1 MAGSAAHQKLSVPP
15 WIVAG
20 PHDPKESIMC
30 WACDHPGATRADYLD
45 HVRRVTARYGWAVQH
60 VERDRVRPP
69 WAYTVGLTT
78 FGQPELVATGL
89 SRGRAAD
96 LLNGVAEH
104 LLHAAAPRPGEQVKL
119 VDGPFIQIVEIA
131 EPTAYLTIAVEL
143 FGPHIRALQVVH
155 ADDRGHWPWEPEYR
169 GAQGGQPVLGKPT
182 IASAVRLDGSAAPLP
197 DDSAAPPRDDSATP
211 PRDDSAAATGGRRT
225 AAGRRAVRSR
235 PSRASGRRRGA
246 RGPQSRS
253 ARSSSRLPSRRR

>member
-1 MAGSAAHQKLSVPP
+1 MAGSAARQKLSVPP

-89 SRGRAAD
+89 SRRRAAD
-96 LLNGVAEH
+96 LLNGMAEH
-104 LLHAAAPRPGEQVKL
+104 LLHAAAPRPGEQVKM

-169 GAQGGQPVLGKPT
+169 GAQGGQPMLGKPT
-182 IASAVRLDGSAAPLP
+182 IASAVRLDGSAAPPP
-197 DDSAAPPRDDSATP
+197 DDSAAPPRDDSA
-211 PRDDSAAATGGRRT
+211 ATGGRRI